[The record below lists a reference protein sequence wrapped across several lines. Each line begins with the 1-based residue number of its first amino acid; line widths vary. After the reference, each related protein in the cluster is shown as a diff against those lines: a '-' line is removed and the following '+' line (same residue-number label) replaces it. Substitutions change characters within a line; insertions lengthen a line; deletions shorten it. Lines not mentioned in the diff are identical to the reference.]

1 MRTTTTTASHEPT
14 GENHGANW
22 LHALRQ
28 LRHERGGQSLAG
40 WLFIGPSVILFT
52 IFNAYP
58 LIRGIGIAFSD
69 YRYLIPGHEP
79 FNGLDN
85 YREMAHDPV
94 FRESLA
100 RSLEYML
107 IFVIM
112 NFLLSFLVALLITQ
126 VRSNREASVYRV
138 LSYLPVVLP
147 ILISGLIWRQLL
159 NTQFGYI
166 DYFLRHVLHITHS
179 PDFLHDAHWTV
190 PVLATVAVWRAAGS
204 SVLLLLVG
212 LYSIN
217 AELYEA
223 AALDGA
229 GWWRRLFNIT
239 IPLLRPT
246 FAIIFVLGAGVLG
259 AAEESLV
266 FFGLTDSGPA
276 GAGRL
281 IGRYSYETAFLVG
294 DLRWGYAAAMNL
306 VVGLISIAIS
316 GITFRLLRSGR
327 D

>member
-1 MRTTTTTASHEPT
+1 MSTTTTNHEPT
-14 GENHGANW
+14 SENQGANW
-22 LHALRQ
+22 LRAVRQ
-28 LRHERGGQSLAG
+28 LRHERGGESLAG
-40 WLFIGPSVILFT
+40 WLFIGPAVILFT

-69 YRYLIPGHEP
+69 YRYLVPGHEP
-79 FNGLDN
+79 FTGLDN
-85 YREMAHDPV
+85 FVEMAHDTV
-94 FRESLA
+94 FRESLS

-107 IFVIM
+107 IFVTLNFIM
-112 NFLLSFLVALLITQ
+112 AFLVALLITQ
-126 VRSNREASVYRV
+126 IRSGREAGIYRV

-147 ILISGLIWRQLL
+147 IAIAVLVWRQLL
-159 NTQFGYI
+159 NSQFGYI
-166 DYFLRHVLHITHS
+166 DYFLRHVLHLTHT
-179 PDFLHDAHWTV
+179 PDFLHDAHWSV
-190 PVLATVAVWRAAGS
+190 PALATVAVWRAAGS
-204 SVLLLLVG
+204 SVLLMLVG

-223 AALDGA
+223 ASLDGA
-229 GWWRRLFNIT
+229 GWWRRLFKIT

-259 AAEESLV
+259 ATEESLV
-266 FFGLTDSGPA
+266 FFGITDAGPS

-281 IGRYSYETAFLVG
+281 IGRYSYETAFLKG

-316 GITFRLLRSGR
+316 GVIFRLLRSGK